1 MGKHAMKDPYLD
13 MINSQWDNII
23 MMYQTFQ
30 DKKPIIEYEID
41 TQRIYSYRAQNYL
54 NCLGIRTRDEA
65 KRQYEEAV
73 KKNKFML
80 FIKDIKNEVLRSYIF
95 NLPD

>member
-1 MGKHAMKDPYLD
+1 MNDPYLD
-13 MINSQWDNII
+13 MIYSQWDNII

-41 TQRIYSYRAQNYL
+41 IQRIYSYPAQDYL
-54 NCLGIRTRDEA
+54 NCLGIRTRNEA
-65 KRQYEEAV
+65 KKQYEEAV

-80 FIKDIKNEVLRSYIF
+80 FIKDNKNEILRSYIF
-95 NLPD
+95 DLPD